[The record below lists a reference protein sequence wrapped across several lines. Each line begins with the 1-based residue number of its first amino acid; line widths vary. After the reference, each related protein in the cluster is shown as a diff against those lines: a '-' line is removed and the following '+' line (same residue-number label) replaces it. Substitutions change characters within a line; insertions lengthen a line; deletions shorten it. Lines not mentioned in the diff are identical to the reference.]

1 MCLCITLT
9 NVEGSLYLGKK
20 KNKIKGFL
28 EDSSHHATSLARH
41 YFKAAGSEVVM
52 YMKTFQSCVP
62 VASAWVRF
70 GLRNK
75 KAAKEDCSKRFLPGF
90 FTWLWLTEQVKNP
103 ALGRRCWLGA
113 RSTST
118 AAGRSDP
125 ASIKRTA
132 SGGHLSIIVWW
143 GQRAAE
149 LYSN

>member
-9 NVEGSLYLGKK
+9 NVEGSLYLGNNNNNKK
-20 KNKIKGFL
+20 KRF
-28 EDSSHHATSLARH
+28 SRRRFSPRH
-41 YFKAAGSEVVM
+41 ESGRRYFKAAGLEVVM

-70 GLRNK
+70 GLRNRKQPK
-75 KAAKEDCSKRFLPGF
+75 KTAWNGSYLDSP
-90 FTWLWLTEQVKNP
+90 WLWLTEQVKNP